1 MTVSINLT
9 ANTSQY
15 VERIKQAKTQSERD
29 LVKMERNFEDFA
41 RNVNDN
47 FTSVDGAI
55 NQMLG
60 SMRGMS
66 GGGFAVGIGAIAAAG
81 VAAASGL
88 SMMAIE
94 TMKAQKEL
102 ERAASLA
109 GSSVEEFSKL
119 AIVAQQNGIEV
130 DKLGDIYKDVFD
142 RIGDYV
148 TAGTGP
154 LQDFF
159 DAIKGKSDFTIDDL
173 IGKSAPEALSAIA
186 TELERVGAST
196 AQITFVMESIAS
208 DSTLL
213 FDAIKGG
220 QDSLNQALEG
230 YATKRALLS
239 QGTMDDIAR
248 MDSNFSSMWNNFG
261 VMMSEKFNG
270 LFGLLDRLAKT
281 ASDMF
286 ADSAEEMQRQKGI
299 QDIMGGTFKVTID
312 NVDEV
317 KRVLKSIKDNAP
329 KADEITDLVPM
340 SARKGEQT
348 RGKKLSE
355 INADDQARFNALLKD
370 IEAKAADASKAAE
383 VKKQNAGTGGLGSG
397 SGQSSSALTAQ
408 AKTVEEANKMID
420 ESNKRSLKLEQD
432 IAATKANIKQAEAN
446 GQTATAAAYKSQLTN
461 QEKNLSDHNEKIK
474 GLEENKSNLVEREN
488 QKREQAENKAVQA
501 KQKAAQEA
509 ERIEKERAAAQLA
522 VQTDEAATLEIKY
535 QQQIASFEDMLNKK
549 LISQEQFNAKQKQ
562 LTEKHQQE
570 LADLERQKETEKLQ
584 VARDVATTRQQEED
598 TDLALRAQKLDE
610 YLEKGK
616 ITQEQYD
623 NAIAEARREH
633 NSALTEEDLKFVQ
646 DKNERD
652 VMQAEAELAF
662 LNEQHELGLIS
673 DQEFNAQR
681 IASEQAVTD
690 AKHNLMNAQ
699 LDQFSQLMSGVSG
712 LAEKGSKQQKMLFAA
727 EKAATIAKMTLAGF
741 EAWSNVDKDPSI
753 PTTTGKMIAKAGVVA
768 QYAGQIGS
776 AAAVTLGQFH
786 DGTDEVSST
795 GSYILKQGER
805 VIQPEANRDLTRYL
819 DNNDKGSKSITMNS
833 DLVIQGGGDIDEA
846 KFQSMLVKH
855 RESVALA
862 MKQAEREN
870 PNFR

>member
-9 ANTSQY
+9 ANTAQY
-15 VERIKQAKTQSERD
+15 VDRIKQARTQSERD
-29 LVKMERNFEDFA
+29 LVKMERNFEEFA

-66 GGGFAVGIGAIAAAG
+66 GGGFAVGIGAIGAAG
-81 VAAASGL
+81 VAAAAGL

-102 ERAASLA
+102 ERAAKLS
-109 GSSVEEFSKL
+109 GSSVEEFNKL
-119 AIVAQQNGIEV
+119 AIVAQQNGMEV

-148 TAGTGP
+148 TAGSGP

-213 FDAIKGG
+213 FDAIKNG
-220 QDSLNQALEG
+220 QDGLNQALEG
-230 YATKRALLS
+230 YATKRAMLS
-239 QGTMDDIAR
+239 NGTMDDIAR
-248 MDSNFSSMWNNFG
+248 MDSNWSSMWANFG
-261 VMMSEKFNG
+261 VMMSEKFDT
-270 LFGLLDRLAKT
+270 LFVKLGVLAKK

-286 ADSAEEMQRQKGI
+286 ADSVDEMQMKKFEQDFRDRKITVTLENYDQVKKQFEQLDVNKVRFSGPLKNNVTKEELEQMRQNAIKY
-299 QDIMGGTFKVTID
+299 QQTIGQQIS
-312 NVDEV
+312 NV
-317 KRVLKSIKDNAP
+317 
-329 KADEITDLVPM
+329 
-340 SARKGEQT
+340 GE
-348 RGKKLSE
+348 
-355 INADDQARFNALLKD
+355 
-370 IEAKAADASKAAE
+370 AAE
-383 VKKQNAGTGGLGSG
+383 YKKQNAGTGGTGSG
-397 SGQSSSALTAQ
+397 SGLSSSAQTAT
-408 AKTVEEANKMID
+408 AKSVEEANKMIA
-420 ESNKRSLKLEQD
+420 ETQKRALDTEKEIADTRNTIRHAEETDNQD
-432 IAATKANIKQAEAN
+432 LLKQAN
-446 GQTATAAAYKSQLTN
+446 QTLLN
-461 QEKNLSDHNEKIK
+461 QQKNLSDHNEKIK
-474 GLEENKSNLVEREN
+474 GLEETKSTIVEREN

-501 KQKAAQEA
+501 KQKAAQDA
-509 ERIEKERAAAQLA
+509 ERIERERAQAQLA
-522 VQTDEAATLEIKY
+522 IQTDEAGRLEIQY
-535 QQQIASFEDMLNKK
+535 QQQIASFEDMLSKK

-570 LADLERQKETEKLQ
+570 LADLERNKETEKLQ
-584 VARDVATTRQQEED
+584 IQRDVATTRQQEAD
-598 TDLALRAQKLDE
+598 TDLALRNQKLSE
-610 YLEKGK
+610 YLEEGK
-616 ITQEQYD
+616 ITQTQYD

-633 NSALTEEDLKFVQ
+633 NSVMTEEDIRYVQ
-646 DKNERD
+646 DKNTRD
-652 VMQAEAELAF
+652 VMQAEAGLAY
-662 LNEQHELGLIS
+662 LNEQHELGLIN
-673 DQEFNAQR
+673 DQEFNEQR
-681 IASEQAVTD
+681 IAAEQNVTD
-690 AKHNLMNAQ
+690 AKRQLTNAQ
-699 LDQFSQLMSGVSG
+699 LDQFSQLMSGISG

-753 PTTTGKMIAKAGVVA
+753 PTTKGKMIAKAGVVA

-786 DGTDEVSST
+786 SGADEVDST
-795 GSYILKQGER
+795 GSYILKKGER
-805 VIQPEANRDLTRYL
+805 VVQPEANKDLTNYL
-819 DNNDKGSKSITMNS
+819 ANNEKGGKSIVMNS
-833 DLVIQGGGDIDEA
+833 DLVIQGGSDIDEG
-846 KFQSMLVKH
+846 KFQSYLIKH

-870 PNFR
+870 PSFR

>member
-1 MTVSINLT
+1 MTVSIKLT
-9 ANTSQY
+9 ADTAQY
-15 VERIKQAKTQSERD
+15 VDRIKQAKTQSERD
-29 LVKMERNFEDFA
+29 LVKMERNFEDFS
-41 RNVNDN
+41 RNINDN

-55 NQMLG
+55 NQMMG

-81 VAAASGL
+81 VAAAGGL

-102 ERAASLA
+102 ERAAKLA

-119 AIVAQQNGIEV
+119 AIVAQQNGLEI

-142 RIGDYV
+142 RVGDYV

-186 TELERVGAST
+186 SELERVGAST

-213 FDAIKGG
+213 FDAIKNG
-220 QDSLNQALEG
+220 QDGLNQALEG
-230 YATKRALLS
+230 YATKRAMLS
-239 QGTMDDIAR
+239 QGAMDDISK
-248 MDSNFSSMWNNFG
+248 MDSNWSMMWNNFG
-261 VMMSEKFNG
+261 VMMSEKFET
-270 LFGLLDRLAKT
+270 LFDLLGDVAKS

-286 ADSAEEMQRQKGI
+286 ADAAFDKQLEKMIQAAKDKKLVITPDMDPRLVDAFFNKANAKVLANKDQQRGANSHMITSTALNGPDKSVIEQEQKY
-299 QDIMGGTFKVTID
+299 ID
-312 NVDEV
+312 S
-317 KRVLKSIKDNAP
+317 LKSSYQDLT
-329 KADEITDLVPM
+329 KA
-340 SARKGEQT
+340 K
-348 RGKKLSE
+348 
-355 INADDQARFNALLKD
+355 
-370 IEAKAADASKAAE
+370 E
-383 VKKQNAGTGGLGSG
+383 VSKQNAGTGGLGSG
-397 SGQSSSALTAQ
+397 SGQSSTAITAQ

-446 GQTATAAAYKSQLTN
+446 GQTATAAAYKSGLTN
-461 QEKNLSDHNEKIK
+461 QEKNLIDHNEKIK
-474 GLEENKSNLVEREN
+474 GLEESKSVLVEREN
-488 QKREQAENKAVQA
+488 QKREQAENKAVQE

-509 ERIEKERAAAQLA
+509 ERIERERAQAQLA
-522 VQTDEAATLEIKY
+522 VQADEAGRLEIQY
-535 QQQIASFEDMLNKK
+535 QQQIASFETMLAKK
-549 LISQEQFNAKQKQ
+549 LISQEQFNAKQKE
-562 LTEKHQQE
+562 LTDKHQKE
-570 LADLERQKETEKLQ
+570 LADLERQKETESLQ
-584 VARDVATTRQQEED
+584 IQRDVATTRQQEED
-598 TDLALRAQKLDE
+598 ADLALRAQKLDE
-610 YLEKGK
+610 YLENGK

-633 NSALTEEDLKFVQ
+633 NTALTEEDTKYIQ
-646 DKNERD
+646 DKNERA
-652 VMQAEAELAF
+652 VVQAEADLAF
-662 LNEQHELGLIS
+662 LTEQHELGLIS

-690 AKHNLMNAQ
+690 AKSQLTNAQ
-699 LDQFSQLMSGVSG
+699 LDQFGQLMAGVSG

-805 VIQPEANRDLTRYL
+805 VVQPEANRDLTNYL
-819 DNNDKGSKSITMNS
+819 ANSDKAGKSITMNS
-833 DLVIQGGGDIDEA
+833 DLVIQGGSKMDDQE
-846 KFQSMLVKH
+846 FQSYLIKH
-855 RESVALA
+855 RESIALA
-862 MKQAEREN
+862 MRQAEREN

>member
-9 ANTSQY
+9 ANTAQY

-55 NQMLG
+55 NSMLG
-60 SMRGMS
+60 SMRGMT

-81 VAAASGL
+81 VAAAGGL

-94 TMKAQKEL
+94 TMKAQREL
-102 ERAASLA
+102 ERAAKLA
-109 GSSVEEFSKL
+109 GTSTEEFSKL
-119 AIVAQQNGIEV
+119 AIVAQQNGLEV

-186 TELERVGAST
+186 SELERVGAST

-213 FDAIKGG
+213 FDAIKNG
-220 QDSLNQALEG
+220 QDGLNQALEG

-239 QGTMDDIAR
+239 QDAINEISR
-248 MDSNFSSMWNNFG
+248 MDSNFNSMWNNFG
-261 VMMSEKFNG
+261 VMMSEKFQG
-270 LFGLLDRLAKT
+270 LFLLVDKLARVT
-281 ASDMF
+281 SDMF
-286 ADSAEEMQRQKGI
+286 ADSVEDMQRQKGI
-299 QDIMGGTFKVTID
+299 QDIIGGTFEVSIS

-317 KRVLKSIKDNAP
+317 KRVLKSIKDSAP
-329 KADEITDLVPM
+329 TGEEITDLVPM

-348 RGKKLSE
+348 RGKTLE
-355 INADDQARFNALLKD
+355 QINAGDEARFKESLAL
-370 IEAKAADASKAAE
+370 IEKQVSDVSKARE
-383 VKKQNAGTGGLGSG
+383 VQKQNAGTGGLGSG

-446 GQTATAAAYKSQLTN
+446 GQTATAEAYRSQLTN

-474 GLEENKSNLVEREN
+474 GLEESRSTLVEREN
-488 QKREQAENKAVQA
+488 QKRTAAT
-501 KQKAAQEA
+501 QKAAQEA
-509 ERIEKERAAAQLA
+509 EKLERERAQAQLA
-522 VQTDEAATLEIKY
+522 VQTDEAGRLEIQY

-562 LTEKHQQE
+562 LTEKHQKE
-570 LADLERQKETEKLQ
+570 LADIERQKQTEQLQ
-584 VARDVATTRQQEED
+584 ITRDVATTRQQEED
-598 TDLALRAQKLDE
+598 ADLALRAQKLEE
-610 YLEKGK
+610 YRSSGK

-633 NSALTEEDLKFVQ
+633 NSAMTEEDLKFVQ
-646 DKNERD
+646 DKNARD
-652 VMQAEAELAF
+652 VMQAEADLAF
-662 LNEQHELGLIS
+662 LKEQHELGLIS
-673 DQEFNAQR
+673 EQEFDEQR
-681 IASEQAVTD
+681 ISAEQNVTN
-690 AKHNLMNAQ
+690 AKSQLLNAQ
-699 LDQFSQLMSGVSG
+699 LDQFSQLMSGVSN
-712 LAEKGSKQQKMLFAA
+712 LAEKGSKQQKALFLA
-727 EKAATIAKMTLAGF
+727 EKAATIAKVTMAGY
-741 EAWSNVDKDPSI
+741 EAWANVDKDPSI
-753 PTTTGKMIAKAGVVA
+753 PTTAGKMIAKAGVVGQYGA
-768 QYAGQIGS
+768 QLAS
-776 AAAVTLGQFH
+776 LASVTMGQFH
-786 DGTDEVSST
+786 SGTDEVSNT

-805 VIQPEANRDLTRYL
+805 VVQPEANRDLTNYL
-819 DNNDKGSKSITMNS
+819 ANNEKGGKSVTINS

-846 KFQSMLVKH
+846 KFQSYLIKH

-862 MKQAEREN
+862 YTQASREN

>member
-1 MTVSINLT
+1 MTVSINLSADT
-9 ANTSQY
+9 AQY
-15 VERIKQAKTQSERD
+15 LARIKQARTQSERD
-29 LVKMERNFEDFA
+29 LVHMERKFEDFA

-55 NQMLG
+55 NSMLG

-66 GGGFAVGIGAIAAAG
+66 GGGFAVGVGAIAAAG

-102 ERAASLA
+102 ERAAKLA
-109 GSSVEEFSKL
+109 GTSVEEFNKL

-186 TELERVGAST
+186 SELERVGAST

-213 FDAIKGG
+213 FDAIKNG
-220 QDSLNQALEG
+220 QEGINQALEG
-230 YATKRALLS
+230 YATKRAQLS
-239 QGTMDDIAR
+239 QGTMDDISR
-248 MDSNFSSMWNNFG
+248 MDSNWSMMWSNFG
-261 VMMSEKFNG
+261 VLMSEKFKT
-270 LFGLLDRLAKT
+270 LFDLLGDLAKS

-286 ADSAEEMQRQKGI
+286 ADAAFDKQLERMIEDAKQ
-299 QDIMGGTFKVTID
+299 
-312 NVDEV
+312 
-317 KRVLKSIKDNAP
+317 
-329 KADEITDLVPM
+329 
-340 SARKGEQT
+340 
-348 RGKKLSE
+348 KKLVITPEMDPRLVEAYFKKATPEVLANTDRKRGYNSNMITANSLNGPDKSAVE
-355 INADDQARFNALLKD
+355 EQRKILDQQ
-370 IEAKAADASKAAE
+370 
-383 VKKQNAGTGGLGSG
+383 KKQWEDFQNAKKINQENAGTGGLASG
-397 SGQSSSALTAQ
+397 AGLSASAMTAN
-408 AKTVEEANKMID
+408 AKTIEEANKVID
-420 ESNKRSLKLEQD
+420 ESNKRTLKLEQE
-432 IAATKANIKQAEAN
+432 IAATKAGIKQAEAN
-446 GQTATAAAYKSQLTN
+446 GQTATASAYKAQLTN
-461 QEKNLSDHNEKIK
+461 QEKNLVDNIERTKT
-474 GLEENKSNLVEREN
+474 LEENKSTLVEREN
-488 QKREQAENKAVQA
+488 QKREQAEQKAIQA
-501 KQKAAQEA
+501 KQKAAQDA
-509 ERIEKERAAAQLA
+509 ERIERERAAAQLA
-522 VQTDEAATLEIKY
+522 VQTDEAGRLEIQY
-535 QQQIASFEDMLNKK
+535 QQEIARFEDMLNKK

-570 LADLERQKETEKLQ
+570 LADLERNKETEKLQ
-584 VARDVATTRQQEED
+584 VARDVATTRQQEAD
-598 TDLALRAQKLDE
+598 ADLALRNQKLSE
-610 YLEKGK
+610 YLEEGK

-633 NSALTEEDLKFVQ
+633 NSVMTEEDLKYVQ

-652 VMQAEAELAF
+652 LMQAEAELAF
-662 LNEQHELGLIS
+662 LQEQHEAGLIS
-673 DQEFNAQR
+673 DQEFNEQR
-681 IASEQAVTD
+681 IAAEQNVTD
-690 AKHNLMNAQ
+690 AKRNLMNAQ
-699 LDQFSQLMSGVSG
+699 LDQFSQLMSGISG
-712 LAEKGSKQQKMLFAA
+712 LAEKGSKQQKALFAM

-741 EAWSNVDKDPSI
+741 EAWSNVDKDPTI
-753 PTTTGKMIAKAGVVA
+753 TTTAGKTIAKIGVAA
-768 QYAGQIGS
+768 QYASQIGA

-786 DGTDEVSST
+786 SGTDEVSST
-795 GSYILKQGER
+795 GSYILSKGER
-805 VIQPEANRDLTRYL
+805 VIQPEANKDLTNYL
-819 DNNDKGSKSITMNS
+819 ANADKVGGKSVVVNS
-833 DLVIQGGGDIDEA
+833 DLVIQGGGDMDES
-846 KFQSMLVKH
+846 KFQSYLIKH